1 LPPQYDPAVVRQFV
15 GPRGDPDR
23 YELVEMLA
31 TDASGNEHWY
41 ASRWQRGVHVPYRVG
56 IARHL
61 DPALLDV
68 VGIGPDLAPPDGERD
83 WVLAESFTGPPPHA
97 WEGADAAPLT
107 WYQVW
112 AAAGAPVASARA
124 APATPRSPRRAP
136 IDRRTALAGLA
147 VISVVAVV
155 VSSIAIGSGSSGGRY
170 EVGTASTRVAATA
183 APGTVTVAV
192 PDVTTGPPVTY
203 ADPGG
208 DNPGGPD
215 VTNVTVATSSN
226 AITFELTF
234 EGTTAKPTVVY
245 LYIDGDN
252 DRTTGHPPFGPSC
265 AGDLRATGVEHY
277 ITAGFASLA
286 DTTYVATSDG
296 TCEGWTSDLAG
307 TFERLDGAMRLVV
320 PRASLAN
327 VSGEVALK
335 VSAFI
340 EAEPGVLRGPED
352 VVPDGSSP
360 PFLVD
365 LGR

>member
-1 LPPQYDPAVVRQFV
+1 LPSQYDSAVVRQFV

-68 VGIGPDLAPPDGERD
+68 VGVGPDLAPPDGKRD

-97 WEGADAAPLT
+97 WESADAAPLT

-112 AAAGAPVASARA
+112 TGAEVPVAVAPRSATA
-124 APATPRSPRRAP
+124 LSPRRAP
-136 IDRRTALAGLA
+136 IDRPRALAGLA
-147 VISVVAVV
+147 VIAALAVAIFTV
-155 VSSIAIGSGSSGGRY
+155 ATGSGSSEGG
-170 EVGTASTRVAATA
+170 EDAGPASTRVAASA
-183 APGTVTVAV
+183 APGTVTFAV
-192 PDVTTGPPVTY
+192 PDPTTGPPVTY

-215 VTNVTVATSSN
+215 VTNVAVATSSN

-277 ITAGFASLA
+277 ITAGFAPLA

-296 TCEGWTSDLAG
+296 TCAGWTSDLAG

-352 VVPDGSSP
+352 VVPDGLSP